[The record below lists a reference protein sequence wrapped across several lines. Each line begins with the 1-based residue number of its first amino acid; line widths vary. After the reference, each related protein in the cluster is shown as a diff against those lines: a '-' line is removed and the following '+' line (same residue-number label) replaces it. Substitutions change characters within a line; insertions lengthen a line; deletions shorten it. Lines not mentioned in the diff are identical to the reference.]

1 MGLCI
6 QTISNTFHFFP
17 SRWFITDFLPQ
28 PHRCPFPLYLHS
40 VSLNKLFD
48 FEIKKQIFSIWTQN
62 PLPFFFFLEF
72 LPRRAALFNA
82 NNLVLQIVFTTFLWF
97 SCVIAFIP
105 CVIAFHFLCVFGGIS
120 LPCCFLPDTQSNEG
134 CPMRECRQLC
144 APPCCS
150 LPSVFLPRFKFTFK
164 KSMPEEV
171 LFHYMIIP
179 KVQYFKHS
187 K

>member
-72 LPRRAALFNA
+72 FPQRAALFNA
-82 NNLVLQIVFTTFLWF
+82 NNLVLQIVFTTFGKLWHN
-97 SCVIAFIP
+97 I
-105 CVIAFHFLCVFGGIS
+105 
-120 LPCCFLPDTQSNEG
+120 
-134 CPMRECRQLC
+134 QLC
-144 APPCCS
+144 HSFHSSFFSFPMCVWRHLTALLFSSWHSEQRGMSYDGMQAAVCTSPLQPS
-150 LPSVFLPRFKFTFK
+150 LSVFAKIQI
-164 KSMPEEV
+164 
-171 LFHYMIIP
+171 YI
-179 KVQYFKHS
+179 
-187 K
+187 